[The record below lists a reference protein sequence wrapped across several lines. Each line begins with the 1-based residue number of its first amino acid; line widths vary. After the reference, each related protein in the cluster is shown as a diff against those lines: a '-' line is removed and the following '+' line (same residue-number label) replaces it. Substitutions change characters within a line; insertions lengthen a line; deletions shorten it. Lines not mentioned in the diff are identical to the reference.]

1 MGGGYFAVM
10 SGPCSVESKEQ
21 ITYVA
26 QRVQAAGASILR
38 GGAFKPRTSPYSF
51 QGLRAEG
58 LELLQEARKVTGQ
71 PIVTELMNNEHIP
84 LFLDA
89 KVDMIQIGARNMQ
102 NFELLKAVGKLN
114 VPVLLKRGLSSTL
127 EELVMSAEYIMAEGN
142 PNVVLCERGIRTFE
156 TSMRNTLDISAVPML
171 KKMTHL
177 PVVIDPSH
185 AAGIAFMV
193 PDLAKAAVAVGADG
207 LMIETHNDPAKAKSD
222 GAQSLTP
229 DQFDDLMS
237 IIKPELEFFGKETE
251 LSLPPRGEP
260 LRADASIGL
269 YNKTKIAA
277 VLSRAAAIFY
287 RLYNFF
293 RCWWA
298 AILIYTGRG
307 RKRPSV
313 MPAATSG
320 LGTMTVLRRAMPSS
334 AQRTQYSGVM
344 PRSANSTLATAL
356 NSVSTGPG
364 QRQPAYT
371 GLWASRNSWA
381 KALVR
386 LTT

>member
-1 MGGGYFAVM
+1 M
-10 SGPCSVESKEQ
+10 
-21 ITYVA
+21 
-26 QRVQAAGASILR
+26 LL
-38 GGAFKPRTSPYSF
+38 GGAFQPRTSPYSF

-127 EELVMSAEYIMAEGN
+127 EELVMSAEDIMAEGN
-142 PNVVLCERGIRTFE
+142 PTVVLCERGIRTFE

-193 PDLAKAAVAVGADG
+193 PALAQAAVAVGADG

-229 DQFDDLMS
+229 DQFDDLMKT
-237 IIKPELEFFGKETE
+237 IKPELEFFGK
-251 LSLPPRGEP
+251 
-260 LRADASIGL
+260 
-269 YNKTKIAA
+269 
-277 VLSRAAAIFY
+277 
-287 RLYNFF
+287 
-293 RCWWA
+293 
-298 AILIYTGRG
+298 
-307 RKRPSV
+307 
-313 MPAATSG
+313 
-320 LGTMTVLRRAMPSS
+320 
-334 AQRTQYSGVM
+334 
-344 PRSANSTLATAL
+344 TL
-356 NSVSTGPG
+356 N
-364 QRQPAYT
+364 
-371 GLWASRNSWA
+371 
-381 KALVR
+381 
-386 LTT
+386 

>member
-1 MGGGYFAVM
+1 MIIVLKQHAPAEQVKSFCTELEGMGYQINDSVGSDTHILGLIGDTKALAESWVLANPVVETCRRVTEPYKKANRKFHPDDTIVDVGGHKIGGGYFAVM

-58 LELLQEARKVTGQ
+58 LELLQEARAVTGQ

-84 LFLDA
+84 LFVDA

-127 EELVMSAEYIMAEGN
+127 EELVMSAEYIMTEGN

-193 PDLAKAAVAVGADG
+193 PALAQSAVAVGADG

-229 DQFDDLMS
+229 DQFDALMNT
-237 IIKPELEFFGKETE
+237 IKPELEFFGK
-251 LSLPPRGEP
+251 
-260 LRADASIGL
+260 
-269 YNKTKIAA
+269 
-277 VLSRAAAIFY
+277 
-287 RLYNFF
+287 
-293 RCWWA
+293 
-298 AILIYTGRG
+298 
-307 RKRPSV
+307 
-313 MPAATSG
+313 
-320 LGTMTVLRRAMPSS
+320 
-334 AQRTQYSGVM
+334 
-344 PRSANSTLATAL
+344 TL
-356 NSVSTGPG
+356 N
-364 QRQPAYT
+364 
-371 GLWASRNSWA
+371 
-381 KALVR
+381 
-386 LTT
+386 

>member
-1 MGGGYFAVM
+1 MIIVLKQRAPADQVQKFCAELKGRGFEINDYVGSDTHILGLIGDTKALSESWVLANPVVDTCRRVSEPYKKANRKFHPDDTVVEVGGKVKIGGGSFAVM
-10 SGPCSVESKEQ
+10 AGPCSVECEEQ
-21 ITYVA
+21 ITLVA
-26 QRVQAAGASILR
+26 RRVQAAGASILR

-58 LELLQEARKVTGQ
+58 LELLDHARSQTGQ

-84 LFLDA
+84 LFLDK

-102 NFELLKAVGKLN
+102 NFELLKAVGRTN

-127 EELVMSAEYIMAEGN
+127 EEFVMSAEYIMAEGN

-193 PDLAKAAVAVGADG
+193 PSLAKAAVAVGADG
-207 LMIETHNDPAKAKSD
+207 LMIEVHNDPARAKSD

-237 IIKPELEFFGKETE
+237 TIRPELEFFGK
-251 LSLPPRGEP
+251 
-260 LRADASIGL
+260 
-269 YNKTKIAA
+269 
-277 VLSRAAAIFY
+277 
-287 RLYNFF
+287 
-293 RCWWA
+293 
-298 AILIYTGRG
+298 
-307 RKRPSV
+307 
-313 MPAATSG
+313 
-320 LGTMTVLRRAMPSS
+320 
-334 AQRTQYSGVM
+334 
-344 PRSANSTLATAL
+344 TL
-356 NSVSTGPG
+356 N
-364 QRQPAYT
+364 
-371 GLWASRNSWA
+371 
-381 KALVR
+381 
-386 LTT
+386 

>member
-1 MGGGYFAVM
+1 MIIVLKQHAPDEKVKAFCNELQTMGYQINDSMGSDTHILGLIGDTKALSESWVLANPVVETCRRVSEPYKKANRKFHPDDTVVEVGDKKIKVGGGHFAVM
-10 SGPCSVESKEQ
+10 AGPCSVESKEQ
-21 ITYVA
+21 ITFVA

-193 PDLAKAAVAVGADG
+193 PALAQAAVAVGADG
-207 LMIETHNDPAKAKSD
+207 LMIEVHNNPAKAKCD

-229 DQFDDLMS
+229 DQFDELMQF
-237 IIKPELEFFGKETE
+237 INKEVEFFGKKM
-251 LSLPPRGEP
+251 
-260 LRADASIGL
+260 
-269 YNKTKIAA
+269 N
-277 VLSRAAAIFY
+277 
-287 RLYNFF
+287 
-293 RCWWA
+293 
-298 AILIYTGRG
+298 
-307 RKRPSV
+307 
-313 MPAATSG
+313 
-320 LGTMTVLRRAMPSS
+320 
-334 AQRTQYSGVM
+334 
-344 PRSANSTLATAL
+344 
-356 NSVSTGPG
+356 
-364 QRQPAYT
+364 
-371 GLWASRNSWA
+371 
-381 KALVR
+381 
-386 LTT
+386 

>member
-1 MGGGYFAVM
+1 MIIVLKHNAPQDQVQQFCGELRSMGFEINDSVGSDTHILGLIGDTKALSESWVLANPVVDTCRRVSEPYKKANRKFHPDDTVVDVGGHKIGGGNFAVM
-10 SGPCSVESKEQ
+10 AGPCSVESKEQ
-21 ITYVA
+21 IIGVA

-58 LELLQEARKVTGQ
+58 LELLQEARAVTGQ

-84 LFLDA
+84 LFEQA

-102 NFELLKAVGKLN
+102 NFELLKAVGRTKI
-114 VPVLLKRGLSSTL
+114 PVLLKRGLSSTL

-193 PDLAKAAVAVGADG
+193 PSLAAAAVAVGADG
-207 LMIETHNDPAKAKSD
+207 LMIEVHNDPAKAKSD

-229 DQFDDLMS
+229 DAFDSLMQTLR
-237 IIKPELEFFGKETE
+237 PELEFFGK
-251 LSLPPRGEP
+251 
-260 LRADASIGL
+260 
-269 YNKTKIAA
+269 
-277 VLSRAAAIFY
+277 
-287 RLYNFF
+287 
-293 RCWWA
+293 
-298 AILIYTGRG
+298 
-307 RKRPSV
+307 
-313 MPAATSG
+313 
-320 LGTMTVLRRAMPSS
+320 
-334 AQRTQYSGVM
+334 
-344 PRSANSTLATAL
+344 TL
-356 NSVSTGPG
+356 N
-364 QRQPAYT
+364 
-371 GLWASRNSWA
+371 
-381 KALVR
+381 
-386 LTT
+386 